1 MEIISDLIPVIL
13 AGFFIS
19 PKPLMAER
27 TDNLK
32 PCKTTQEA
40 QARGRLGGIASGK
53 AKRKKKTMREALE
66 ILLALNI
73 PGADGKEVET
83 AEAVGAALVRR
94 ALSGDVKAYEVIRDT
109 LGQKPAQKQD
119 IRLTQ
124 TTPQKFVFEIV
135 KNAGK
140 KV

>member
-1 MEIISDLIPVIL
+1 
-13 AGFFIS
+13 
-19 PKPLMAER
+19 MAR
-27 TDNLK
+27 KTDNLK

-40 QARGRLGGIASGK
+40 QKRGRLGGIASGR

-66 ILLALNI
+66 ILLALNTQDE
-73 PGADGKEVET
+73 DGNEMETVE
-83 AEAVGAALVRR
+83 ALSVALVRR

-109 LGQKPAQKQD
+109 IGQKPVQKQD
-119 IRLTQ
+119 INLTETAPRQ
-124 TTPQKFVFEIV
+124 FVFEIV